1 MEKEGLYNGEESS
14 LQNCF
19 EGRTAC
25 RATSQSLGA
34 AAVPPAAPRSLSPQR
49 LHVTNAQ
56 LHFSAPRP
64 CTIPASSDTSR
75 ISAPKYYPYP
85 FKYHLHHVSRPIY
98 LCFSYQYF
106 NEILFFNIAN
116 ILLTENS
123 TSMDAYMPGHYAG

>member
-1 MEKEGLYNGEESS
+1 MDDVQLVQVIQSVQHLAQHD
-14 LQNCF
+14 LQPL
-19 EGRTAC
+19 GREQEVRT
-25 RATSQSLGA
+25 R
-34 AAVPPAAPRSLSPQR
+34 
-49 LHVTNAQ
+49 
-56 LHFSAPRP
+56 APRP
-64 CTIPASSDTSR
+64 STIPASSDMSR

-85 FKYHLHHVSRPIY
+85 FKYHLHHVRRPIY

>member
-34 AAVPPAAPRSLSPQR
+34 AAGLGRLSPQR

-64 CTIPASSDTSR
+64 CTIPASSDMSR

-98 LCFSYQYF
+98 ASYT
-106 NEILFFNIAN
+106 NISMKSYS
-116 ILLTENS
+116 LT
-123 TSMDAYMPGHYAG
+123 